1 MSRNLPGLSDKSISL
16 FKITKEV
23 LEAPMLP
30 AFLVFGFAFW
40 RLILGVYLDDQG
52 KSIKPLQQTPIAT
65 LQKMPNNYSAPGL
78 ILATVQKS
86 NAIFDP
92 MAT

>member
-1 MSRNLPGLSDKSISL
+1 
-16 FKITKEV
+16 
-23 LEAPMLP
+23 MLL
-30 AFLVFGFAFW
+30 ALLRVEIAFW
-40 RLILGVYLDDQG
+40 RRIPGVGRDDRG

-65 LQKMPNNYSAPGL
+65 LQKMPNNHSVPGL

-86 NAIFDP
+86 NAISEP

>member
-1 MSRNLPGLSDKSISL
+1 
-16 FKITKEV
+16 
-23 LEAPMLP
+23 MLLALLGVEI
-30 AFLVFGFAFW
+30 AFG
-40 RLILGVYLDDQG
+40 RLIPGVGRDDRG

-65 LQKMPNNYSAPGL
+65 LQKMQNNPSAPGL

-86 NAIFDP
+86 NAICEL

>member
-1 MSRNLPGLSDKSISL
+1 MLQKLSLQIQESAGKL
-16 FKITKEV
+16 T
-23 LEAPMLP
+23 LP
-30 AFLVFGFAFW
+30 AFLRCEIAFW
-40 RLILGVYLDDQG
+40 RLIPGVYQDGKG

-86 NAIFDP
+86 NAISEP